1 MAGTN
6 VVRIKQ
12 ALIAFLRAS
21 DELTARPELEIDYS
35 PRTRHLPR
43 EYLYLGNSRFDHSR
57 TGHKG
62 GAARQ
67 PRSEVANV
75 DLHIEAW
82 MPGATQEEMDDAATE
97 IGVVV
102 EHLLAENFNLATEGT
117 ALAGLQFGGVEGGE
131 LTPVT
136 GDTGTGALLSYRLSF
151 TSRLS

>member
-6 VVRIKQ
+6 VVPIKK
-12 ALIAFLRAS
+12 ALMGFLRAS
-21 DELTARPELEIDYS
+21 TELTGRPELGIEYA
-35 PRTRHLPR
+35 PRSRSMPR
-43 EYLYLGNSRFDHSR
+43 EYLYLGNARFDHSR

-67 PRSEVANV
+67 PRSEVAV
-75 DLHIEAW
+75 IDLHIEAW
-82 MPGATQEEMDDAATE
+82 MPGADQEEMDEVVTE
-97 IGVVV
+97 IGIVV

-117 ALAGLQFGGVEGGE
+117 SLPGLQFGGVEGGE
-131 LTPVT
+131 LTPVE